1 MMIISSLLIFSCSKD
16 DTVLVHGTIYDQSS
30 NPIGDVVVSVYAET
44 FNASH
49 MLGSTMTSSIGVYSL
64 EVQPLKRING
74 DKRIKGDI
82 VNEYKIT
89 FSHPNYKT
97 SENIV
102 SLTGDE
108 RCVNAYLYSK

>member
-30 NPIGDVVVSVYAET
+30 NPIGDVVVSVYAHT
-44 FNASH
+44 FRDSH

-74 DKRIKGDI
+74 DKVDKYR
-82 VNEYKIT
+82 IT
-89 FSHPNYKT
+89 FSHPNYYN
-97 SENIV
+97 SENIM

-108 RCVNAYLYSK
+108 RCVNAYLISK